1 MDFLVL
7 LPDPRASLG
16 DGAAESHAGAPA
28 RVVFQLG
35 DPGWRFSVTVLMSD

>member
-16 DGAAESHAGAPA
+16 DGAAGAG
-28 RVVFQLG
+28 VVFQLG
-35 DPGWRFSVTVLMSD
+35 DPGWRFSVTVLVSD